1 MACGVSL
8 FLVSSLPSF
17 LHFLFPYYFL
27 SFSLSLFLSPFL
39 LLSCFIPSFPPQCHC
54 DRFSEYPTP
63 FRPLFCLSVCL
74 LYTVIVLVQAS
85 PVECPGL
92 QLLKFLPRLPGRL
105 SLHTR
110 QLDPAKLARHRSH
123 LVSCLL
129 AVCVFYN
136 EHGLDEGPH
145 QDQPARV
152 GHEPHR
158 LQPCQPAP
166 VSGSSSQPDAAE

>member
-1 MACGVSL
+1 MCGGLWGFRCSMFLVFFLSL
-8 FLVSSLPSF
+8 FLVSSLPFF
-17 LHFLFPYYFL
+17 LYFLFPYYFL
-27 SFSLSLFLSPFL
+27 SFSLSLFLSFSLSLFLYPFL
-39 LLSCFIPSFPPQCHC
+39 LLSCFILSFPPQCHC

-129 AVCVFYN
+129 AVCVF
-136 EHGLDEGPH
+136 
-145 QDQPARV
+145 
-152 GHEPHR
+152 
-158 LQPCQPAP
+158 LQ
-166 VSGSSSQPDAAE
+166 